1 MTFIDLDFIMET
13 FLSQDRGNKVFNHL
27 YNFWGAR
34 SAQWVRK
41 IKKSPGQKKTKIPKV
56 FG

>member
-41 IKKSPGQKKTKIPKV
+41 IKKSPGQKKKTHEIK
-56 FG
+56 